1 MTLKVECSKNSKF
14 SNAHSRMY
22 WSISSAVASSK
33 LAQVY
38 TIISAL
44 LAAINAQPMA
54 IKAGDVV
61 EHVTGWRDKVISV
74 DRYIVSTENHGSY
87 NQCMIGLVENG
98 EPLEMVRAKE
108 AAREFV
114 EGLG

>member
-1 MTLKVECSKNSKF
+1 MSET
-14 SNAHSRMY
+14 NAATWLDPFYGHGGIKDEISLTIQNERM
-22 WSISSAVASSK
+22 VAR
-33 LAQVY
+33 A
-38 TIISAL
+38 IIAAL
-44 LAAINAQPMA
+44 LSAINAQPMA

-98 EPLEMVRAKE
+98 ESLAMVRAKE
-108 AAREFV
+108 AAREFL